1 LRLLQ
6 PSDFSIYT
14 MLPAYRFRGNNN
26 NNDSRG
32 KNAPPGREFTFRY
45 PRPATSDR
53 PLLRKKRDRTPEL
66 LTGLKDGEEKKKIA
80 MKFASL
86 GDLTDTDETDMD
98 LSSADEN
105 SQRPRKRRVLDA
117 NIAAVVPPAPKWSN
131 PDPYTVLPPP
141 DESQA
146 KKTDVVKLI
155 RKARVAATAAQATT
169 TRSDAVTSNQD
180 FISLDFAA
188 DGSSLLEN
196 APKGPKR
203 ARLDGRDLALGN
215 RKRTYDDEI
224 KGYSRND
231 KPTGEFY
238 SDGGI
243 LDRWMPFSSENAT
256 PWLDTMEP
264 TLHLGSRL
272 VSIACD

>member
-1 LRLLQ
+1 
-6 PSDFSIYT
+6 
-14 MLPAYRFRGNNN
+14 MLPAYRFRGNNH
-26 NNDSRG
+26 NNDGRG
-32 KNAPPGREFTFRY
+32 KHAQPGREFTFRY

-53 PLLRKKRDRTPEL
+53 PLLRKKRDKTPDL
-66 LTGLKDGEEKKKIA
+66 LTGLKDGEEKTA
-80 MKFASL
+80 LKFASL

-105 SQRPRKRRVLDA
+105 SQRPRKRRVLDTD
-117 NIAAVVPPAPKWSN
+117 IAAAVPPAPKWSN
-131 PDPYTVLPPP
+131 PDPYTVVPPP

-155 RKARVAATAAQATT
+155 RKARVAAAQAAITQ
-169 TRSDAVTSNQD
+169 SDAVTSNQD
-180 FISLDFAA
+180 FISFDVDDAA

-203 ARLDGRDLALGN
+203 ARLDGRDLAPGN

-224 KGYSRND
+224 KGFSRSG

-264 TLHLGSRL
+264 TLHLGTRL
-272 VSIACD
+272 VGIAFD